1 MHVTNWPIKHPE
13 RCRQQQLADTRCLES
28 PASRAGSLGDGKW
41 SNIAECCT
49 AQRQLM
55 ARPGI
60 RDALPCCWSSAC
72 HPLLTKHP
80 AAARAE
86 WTQAD
91 RKNRLCIVPDAV
103 GVREICIS
111 KSAWAFGIFST
122 WKPLCCKFQV
132 LNFRCKF
139 QCLFFKWSSFSW
151 VPVGYGQFSWGVFL
165 HVLLFFFPVTSLIF
179 FTVLSCSHLHIF
191 TLRLVVV
198 LVFCLRVTYHTWF
211 FSYQA
216 LHVEFIEV
224 FL

>member
-1 MHVTNWPIKHPE
+1 MGSEAILLNAVRHRGSWWHGRALGMLCHAAGVQPLTLSLQSTLLLPE
-13 RCRQQQLADTRCLES
+13 QSELRLLAKTDC
-28 PASRAGSLGDGKW
+28 
-41 SNIAECCT
+41 
-49 AQRQLM
+49 
-55 ARPGI
+55 
-60 RDALPCCWSSAC
+60 ALCPM
-72 HPLLTKHP
+72 
-80 AAARAE
+80 
-86 WTQAD
+86 
-91 RKNRLCIVPDAV
+91 
-103 GVREICIS
+103 REICIS

-191 TLRLVVV
+191 TLRLGVV